1 MKPINSAG
9 RIAEKADMGMK
20 PNQGSVNEKFTMLDI
35 LELADFRVYVVDVL
49 SHQVIYANNKRQSQE
64 VYGKAKCYQTYYQ
77 EDSPCLSCKMAE
89 LVDADGR
96 PNGRIITYERFNE
109 MEDHWYQLREG
120 TLILPDGRTALYS
133 FATDIGAIK
142 AMQNNLA
149 EAHAELALKSQ
160 ILENLSATDTLT
172 GLFNRRKLDEIFL
185 QECERARRAQSP
197 LTAIIADIDKFK
209 MVNDTYGHQ
218 VGDQL
223 LIEVVRLI
231 QQGVRKIDTVARWG
245 GEEFVIL
252 CPSTNL
258 TGACSVAENIRTAIE
273 SYDFPLVGHK
283 TCCFGVAEYRPDEV
297 PEAVFKRADN
307 ALYRAKSGGR
317 NQVCAE

>member
-9 RIAEKADMGMK
+9 RIAAKADMGMK

-120 TLILPDGRTALYS
+120 ALILPDGRTALYS

-160 ILENLSATDTLT
+160 ILENLSTTDTLT

-273 SYDFPLVGHK
+273 RYDFPLVGHK
-283 TCCFGVAEYRPDEV
+283 TCCFGVAEYRPDEA
-297 PEAVFKRADN
+297 PETVFKRADN